1 MALEKGR
8 LTRLGV
14 ARDPDP
20 DPDPD
25 PDSHKDS
32 PVRGKGHDDA

>member
-25 PDSHKDS
+25 SHKDS